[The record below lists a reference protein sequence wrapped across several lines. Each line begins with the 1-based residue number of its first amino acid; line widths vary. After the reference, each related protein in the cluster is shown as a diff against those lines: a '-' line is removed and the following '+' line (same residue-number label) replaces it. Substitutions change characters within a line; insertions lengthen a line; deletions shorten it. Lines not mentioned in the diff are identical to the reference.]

1 MNRYPFTRL
10 FSLLL
15 ACCALAGG
23 WAVYA
28 LAQYDAPQATAV
40 TTAAPSTLPNDLFL
54 DEQFGLSGPLYHP
67 SVGVEGAAVAAN
79 GRLYLSGA
87 FVYAGGHDNRQQG
100 SWDNAPIGYGL
111 IWDGQ
116 NWQGLPGKLWYESM
130 PNFRQAAVLYDI
142 AANASGQIAVTANN
156 LNWLEQPDGTLQPAN
171 KIALWDGAAWQ
182 TLDGGLNWFC
192 SGGVG
197 NSCKTALA
205 DDGTLYVADTFGFT
219 SGSGVTINRVGRW
232 DGSQWHDMGAGLPAS
247 FVQIQVQELS
257 LAANGDLYLRGLF
270 QTGWGTNDRAYL
282 YRWNGSS
289 WTAVLTPANIPLPGG
304 GGNVSAVTAILPVG
318 DTLYFAASGNA
329 WSAGGDY
336 AAVYQRAANGTIS
349 LLTTPFLQSDADNAY
364 PDLFNEVA
372 IRSLAQDG
380 QGRLLAGGFFYQNN
394 PTNVAIRSV
403 GRWDGTAWQ
412 PLGAGVNA
420 DSKGW
425 YNYVPAVSNLVSLP
439 DGVYAHGR
447 FHQIGAVAAI
457 NVARW
462 DGTDWTAVCD
472 ECNGLTSGANQL
484 PIAYAFAWDGTDLAV
499 GGRFSG
505 AGDQIAKNVAIWD
518 AINLAW
524 RGLGD
529 GLRLMSP
536 WGMED
541 PHEVYALAYFQGD
554 LIAGG
559 KFNQSGDAPISRGL
573 ARWDAA
579 SQQWQ
584 SFGGGVGSGDPNF
597 DQSYV
602 RALLADG
609 DLLYMTGD
617 FPQVNGQPMANFA
630 IWDGTTQSWSRPAAA
645 DQIGSVGQ
653 FSLFERIEKNSV
665 NGRIYFNPGLLQ
677 WDGTAFASAPL
688 FLLNWPFE
696 GQSRYYYY
704 AGDFTSLDG
713 QPYGYAARY
722 DAQTQS
728 WSDMGGGLPEAVRLI
743 TWQTVGFEQF
753 ILFVA
758 GDTVYYWSHTNQLWR
773 PDLTQPATSNF
784 AYASNSLAEAVLDDG
799 RLFFGFRDKPT
810 AVPLFF
816 SWQETDKALT
826 SHPAP
831 PLPDGA
837 TALHSAIAQAQP
849 ADKIVMTARYSDGER
864 MFWQLWRYHPPS
876 QSWEALNSPAAA
888 GLSDSQPHAL
898 TTFGGH
904 VYFGGALERA
914 GERVSFGFGRWLQ
927 ASADLAVSQ
936 AASQP
941 LLVVGQ
947 PFAVEISVTNW
958 GPDTAVGVVL
968 TNTLP
973 GEVNFEGISSSQGN
987 CAADGLLLTCE
998 LGLLPAGQTADLA
1011 LTLTPLTSEPFT
1023 NTVAVSAA
1031 ILDPDL
1037 SNNLSAL
1044 TLEAGDY
1051 ADLTVQRGQSQPV
1064 GVVGQPLTLTWQIA
1078 NQGQATAFGVVLS
1091 DTLPIPVVV
1100 NSLQTA
1106 QGECVVWADLL
1117 RCDLGAI
1124 EIEESA
1130 TVTAVFTPYTATLHS
1145 YTAVVTT
1152 ISLESN
1158 PDNNS
1163 VSGEMPIE
1171 PFGTDLRLTL
1181 DAPAIV
1187 PAGQPYSLTIAI
1199 HNDGTQTGTQTLL
1212 VADLPVGAMLQSY
1225 SASQGSCVGAATI
1238 TCTVGTL
1245 PGGGAATV
1253 SLLAD
1258 LTAPVSELAAF
1269 AVVSGGLPDPDP
1281 ANNEAVAISQRA
1293 TAADLS
1299 LNKLAALDDP
1309 AVGETQLYY
1318 LFIANHGPDMAFD
1331 IVLTDTLPAETTF
1344 VAASIRDGECA
1355 ADGQIVACHLFA
1367 LPADGQALAVIT
1379 TTVSAANL
1387 LPNTAVVVAATF
1399 DPDLSN
1405 NSASSVADPAPLVD
1419 VALSHSPILTDT
1431 AVPVGGTFSYTLT
1444 VVNLGEATAVTT
1456 LNYNSNTAV
1465 SHTPSQGSCAAG
1477 TCNLGPLA
1485 AGQSATILATAETP
1499 EMGAFYAAY
1508 VALPDG
1514 ADANLNDNVAAVTWR
1529 GALLAETAVTLTTT
1543 TPFPAVGATYT
1554 VIATADNQSDQP
1566 MAAELRYLP
1575 PPGATLITPPAG
1587 VTCVADGA
1595 GYLCDLGTLPANGQL
1610 TLPFVWQA
1618 DAAAESWHL
1627 VYLIPAAPDMDYADN
1642 QASLRVLPGGANL
1655 VLVEASQSLVGLVD
1669 ESVVYTAVI
1678 GNNGPHAA
1686 AQTEL
1691 RLNLPEAVAFASATG
1706 ASCQLEPDGT
1716 TLICGLGTVAAGET
1730 AVVTVSF
1737 LGVVEG
1743 VGLVTAVVQTASPE
1757 IDLADN
1763 AAVTGVQ
1770 IGPAAVTGYAVH
1782 LPLIVR

>member
-1 MNRYPFTRL
+1 MNQYKFTRL

-28 LAQYDAPQATAV
+28 LAQHDAPQATAV
-40 TTAAPSTLPNDLFL
+40 AVAVTPFTLPNDLFL
-54 DEQFGLSGPLYHP
+54 DEQFGLSGAVYHP
-67 SVGVEGAAVAAN
+67 NVGVDGAAVAAN

-87 FVYAGGHDNRQQG
+87 FVYAGGHDNRQSG

-116 NWQGLPGKLWYESM
+116 SWQGLPGKLWYERDST
-130 PNFRQAAVLYDI
+130 PGPREAAVLYDI
-142 AANASGQIAVTANN
+142 AANASGQIAVTANR
-156 LNWLEQPDGTLQPAN
+156 LDWVEQPDGSLQPAN

-192 SGGVG
+192 SGGNG
-197 NSCKTALA
+197 ASCQTALA

-219 SGSGVTINRVGRW
+219 SGSGVTINLVGRW
-232 DGSQWHDMGAGLPAS
+232 DGAQWQDMSAGLPAS
-247 FVQIQVQELS
+247 FVQIQVQELT

-270 QTGWGTNDRAYL
+270 QTGWGMNDKVFL

-289 WTAVLTPANIPLPGG
+289 WTAVLTPTNIPLPGG
-304 GGNVSAVTAILPVG
+304 SGNVLAVSAILPVG

-329 WSAGGDY
+329 WNAGGDY

-349 LLTTPFLQSDADNAY
+349 LLTTPFLQNDLDNAY
-364 PDLFNEVA
+364 PDLFGEVA
-372 IRSLAQDG
+372 IRGLAQDG
-380 QGRLLAGGFFYQNN
+380 QGQLLAGGFFYHDN
-394 PTNVAIRSV
+394 PVNGAVRSV
-403 GRWDGTAWQ
+403 GRWDGAAWQ

-425 YNYVPAVSNLVSLP
+425 YNYVPAVSALVSLP

-447 FHQIGAVAAI
+447 FHQIGSVAAV

-484 PIAYAFAWDGTDLAV
+484 PSAYAFAWDGTDLAV

-518 AINLAW
+518 AINLEW

-554 LIAGG
+554 LLAGG
-559 KFNQSGDAPISRGL
+559 KFNQSGAAAVSRGL

-609 DLLYMTGD
+609 DLLYVTGN

-630 IWDGTTQSWSRPAAA
+630 IWDGATQSWSRPAAA
-645 DQIGSVGQ
+645 DWVSAGE
-653 FSLFERIEKNSV
+653 FSLFERIQKNPV
-665 NGRIYFNPGLLQ
+665 NGRIYFNPGMLS
-677 WDGTAFASAPL
+677 WDGAAFASAPL
-688 FLLNWPFE
+688 RLSTWPNE
-696 GQSRYYYY
+696 ASVRYYYY
-704 AGDFTSLDG
+704 SGDFTSLDG
-713 QPYGYAARY
+713 QPYSHTARY

-728 WSDMGGGLPEAVRLI
+728 WSEMEGGLPDPVRNVSFH
-743 TWQTVGFEQF
+743 TSAGEQF
-753 ILFVA
+753 VQFVA
-758 GDTVYYWSHTNQLWR
+758 GDMVYFWSHTNQMWR
-773 PDLTQPATSNF
+773 PDLTQAATNNMV
-784 AYASNSLAEAVLDDG
+784 YPVGTLAEAFLADG
-799 RLFFGFRDKPT
+799 QIFFAFEDRPT

-831 PLPDGA
+831 ALPDGA
-837 TALHSAIAQAQP
+837 TALHSAIAQEQP
-849 ADKIVMTARYSDGER
+849 GDKIVMAARYSDGER
-864 MFWQLWRYHPPS
+864 MLWQLWRYHIAS
-876 QSWEALNSPAAA
+876 QSWEALSSPAAA

-914 GERVSFGFGRWLQ
+914 GEKVSFGFGRWLQ

-936 AASQP
+936 AAAQP

-947 PFAVEISVTNW
+947 PFDMAISVANL

-973 GEVNFEGISSSQGN
+973 GGVNFGGATSSQGS

-998 LGLLPAGQTADLA
+998 LGLLPAGETAVLA
-1011 LTLTPLTSEPFT
+1011 LTLTPLSSEPFT

-1037 SNNLSAL
+1037 SNNLSVL

-1051 ADLTVQRGQSQPV
+1051 ADLTLQRGQSQPV

-1100 NSLQTA
+1100 ESLQTP
-1106 QGECVVWADLL
+1106 QGECVVWGAAL
-1117 RCDLGAI
+1117 RCDLGGI
-1124 EIEESA
+1124 EAQESA

-1152 ISLESN
+1152 ISLESD

-1181 DAPAIV
+1181 DAPAAI
-1187 PAGQPYSLTIAI
+1187 PSGEPYSLTIAV
-1199 HNDGTQTGTQTLL
+1199 HNDGTQTAPDALL
-1212 VADLPVGAMLQSY
+1212 VADLPVGAILSSY
-1225 SASQGSCVGAATI
+1225 SASQGSCIGAATI
-1238 TCTVGTL
+1238 TCTLGLL
-1245 PGGGAATV
+1245 PGGGSATV

-1258 LTAPVSELAAF
+1258 LTAPVSDLAAF
-1269 AVVSGGLPDPDP
+1269 ASVSGGLPDPDP
-1281 ANNEAVAISQRA
+1281 ANNEGVVFSQRA

-1299 LNKLAALDDP
+1299 LSKLAALDDP
-1309 AVGETQLYY
+1309 AVGETQVYY
-1318 LFIANHGPDMAFD
+1318 LFIANHGPEMAFD

-1344 VAASIRDGECA
+1344 AAASIRDGECA
-1355 ADGQIVACHLFA
+1355 ADGQIVACNLFA
-1367 LPADGQALAVIT
+1367 LPAEGQAMAVIT
-1379 TTVSAANL
+1379 TTVNAPDLS
-1387 LPNTAVVVAATF
+1387 PNVAVVAAATF

-1405 NSASSVADPAPLVD
+1405 NSASSAVDPAPLAN

-1444 VVNLGEATAVTT
+1444 VVNLGETAALVTV
-1456 LNYNSNTAV
+1456 NQASNTAV
-1465 SHTPSQGSCAAG
+1465 SHSPSQGNCTADACA
-1477 TCNLGPLA
+1477 LGLLDV
-1485 AGQSATILATAETP
+1485 GQSATILATADTP
-1499 EMGAFYAAY
+1499 TAGVFYASY

-1514 ADANLNDNVAAVTWR
+1514 ADANLNDNVTAVYWR
-1529 GALLAETAVTLTTT
+1529 GAMMAATAVSLTTT
-1543 TPFPAVGATYT
+1543 NPLPAVGAAYT
-1554 VIATADNQSDQP
+1554 VEVTADNNGDQP
-1566 MAAELRYLP
+1566 VAAELRYLP
-1575 PPGATLITPPAG
+1575 PLSTTLVSLPAG
-1587 VTCVADGA
+1587 FACDADGPEIV
-1595 GYLCDLGTLPANGQL
+1595 CDLGTLPANGRL

-1618 DAAAESWHL
+1618 DGAAASWHL
-1627 VYLIPAAPDMDYADN
+1627 AHLFTAFPESDVSDN

-1655 VLVEASQSLVGLVD
+1655 VLVEASQSLVGLVG
-1669 ESVVYTAVI
+1669 ENVTYTAVI
-1678 GNNGPHAA
+1678 GNDGPHAA
-1686 AQTEL
+1686 TQTRL
-1691 RLNLPEAVAFASATG
+1691 TLNLPELVAFASASG
-1706 ASCQLEPDGT
+1706 AACQLEPDGA
-1716 TLICGLGTVAAGET
+1716 TLLCELGTVAAGET
-1730 AVVTVSF
+1730 AVATISF
-1737 LGVVEG
+1737 LGAAEG
-1743 VGLVTAVVQTASPE
+1743 MGLVTAVVQTASPE
-1757 IDLADN
+1757 ID
-1763 AAVTGVQ
+1763 
-1770 IGPAAVTGYAVH
+1770 
-1782 LPLIVR
+1782 R